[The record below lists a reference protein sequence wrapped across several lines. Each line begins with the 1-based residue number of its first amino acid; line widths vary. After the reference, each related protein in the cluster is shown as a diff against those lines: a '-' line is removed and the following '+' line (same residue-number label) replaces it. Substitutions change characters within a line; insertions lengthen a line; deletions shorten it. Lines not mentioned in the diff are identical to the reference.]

1 MEKKVYMSPFPS
13 QNIPLNND
21 PNFTNA
27 VANYSQSCN
36 NLETVLYFH
45 KKELMIKAI
54 LEKFSK
60 FAFDLP
66 NKKLYMPIGL
76 NSTPPSMIMDQF
88 YPFETEYIVGLLEK
102 ELNEINKKEI
112 SEDANT

>member
-1 MEKKVYMSPFPS
+1 MNKICGFDE
-13 QNIPLNND
+13 
-21 PNFTNA
+21 
-27 VANYSQSCN
+27 
-36 NLETVLYFH
+36 
-45 KKELMIKAI
+45 KELMIKAI

-66 NKKLYMPIGL
+66 DKKLYMPIGL

-112 SEDANT
+112 SEDANTFPISRKLSRKHKQGKNASAWNRQI